1 MQSYSHRGCREDFM
15 RLGIL
20 TVSDRCFNNY
30 AEDRSGNNIR
40 KVVAERLP
48 ATVVAN
54 KLVPDSLSAIKN
66 VLEQWCDEKRLD
78 LILTIGGTGFSP
90 TDVTPEA
97 TRIVIEREAP
107 GLSIA
112 MMRTS
117 LDTTPMAMLSRA
129 VCGIRGR
136 SLIVNLPGSMKGSQE
151 CLETI
156 VPALPHAID
165 LLRDALTDVTAT
177 HHAMQSQGGSHQ
189 SSHLHI
195 QMPMQHSM
203 RVAHSHASN
212 MHGHGPPAN
221 TSMASAMSHGNLVRN
236 VMAPNGTQSGVGG
249 GGMGGAGGGGVWD
262 SLSSTE
268 SIPQLDTPEESDVEQ
283 QNNDRDQR
291 GVLTMSM
298 ANIVQQQVSG
308 TNYGQRHFAANGQSH
323 SMGSQ
328 YDDGS
333 AGGVMNSS
341 SGSASIRKGGGC
353 NTGGGVSSSYP
364 PVAYRPRHS
373 VYPIVPVDQA
383 LSTILDNCSA
393 LPSEN
398 VKYKDALGRIL
409 SCDVYASDP
418 LPPFPASIK
427 DGYAVRTCDG
437 IGIREVIGDSTAGA
451 MTTTEVVPGS
461 VVRISTGAPLPP
473 GADAVVQVED
483 TELIEASDDGY
494 KEFKIRILA
503 QSKPGQDIRP
513 VGLDIQKGEKILSK
527 STRLGPSEQGL
538 LAAVG
543 VTQVKVYRQPVVG
556 VMSTGNELVD
566 PGDRLA
572 AHQVRDCNRTTLL
585 SQLSDYALKPIDLGI
600 VPDCS
605 SNLVRRLRESIH
617 ECDVIITTGGV
628 SMGEKDL
635 LKCVLEMEMGAN
647 IHFGRVFMKPGKPTT
662 FATVDL
668 EGARKLIFALPGNP
682 VSALVTCNLFVIPA
696 IRKMQGYFRPQ
707 QTVLKVRV
715 TQDIKL
721 DHRPEFFRVSLAW
734 PNGVC
739 NCSSNSGQS
748 QSAGGHHSSGSRT
761 KWSTTATTNEFHQ
774 EALEDRNGD
783 CRSPTA
789 GSMGAL
795 SECTC
800 GNWGG
805 YPLATGTGSQISS
818 RLLSMV
824 SSNALLMLPP
834 SSDEKQVVYTNELVD
849 ALVIG
854 RV

>member
-1 MQSYSHRGCREDFM
+1 MNNIPHMQSYSHRGCREDFM

-54 KLVPDSLSAIKN
+54 KIVPDSLSAIKN

-90 TDVTPEA
+90 SDVTPEA
-97 TRIVIEREAP
+97 TKIVVEREAP

-117 LDTTPMAMLSRA
+117 LETTPMAMLSRA

-165 LLRDALTDVTAT
+165 LLRDALTEVSAT
-177 HHAMQSQGGSHQ
+177 HHAMQTQNGAHQ
-189 SSHLHI
+189 SHMHMHL
-195 QMPMQHSM
+195 PMQHSM
-203 RVAHSHASN
+203 RVAHQHSTNS
-212 MHGHGPPAN
+212 MHIAPS
-221 TSMASAMSHGNLVRN
+221 TSMPSGMSH
-236 VMAPNGTQSGVGG
+236 PNMMRGSVGG
-249 GGMGGAGGGGVWD
+249 LGVPTGPGGVWD

-268 SIPQLDTPEESDVEQ
+268 SIPQMDTPEESDVE
-283 QNNDRDQR
+283 NNERNPA
-291 GVLTMSM
+291 MSGSHV
-298 ANIVQQQVSG
+298 ATGGNF
-308 TNYGQRHFAANGQSH
+308 TARHFVPNGQSH
-323 SMGSQ
+323 SIGSQ

-333 AGGVMNSS
+333 AGGGMNSS
-341 SGSASIRKGGGC
+341 SGSTSIRKGANPGGA
-353 NTGGGVSSSYP
+353 GGGSGGAGGLAPP
-364 PVAYRPRHS
+364 PVAYRARHS

-409 SCDVYASDP
+409 ACDVYASDP

-427 DGYAVRTCDG
+427 DGYAVRSCDG
-437 IGIREVIGDSTAGA
+437 VGVREVIGDSNAGA

-494 KEFKIRILA
+494 KEFKVRILN

-543 VTQVKVYRQPVVG
+543 VTMVKVYRQPVVG

-572 AHQVRDCNRTTLL
+572 PHQVRDCNRTTLL
-585 SQLSDYALKPIDLGI
+585 SQLTDYALKPIDLGI

-605 SNLVRRLRESIH
+605 SNLVRRLREAIH

-635 LKCVLEMEMGAN
+635 LKAVLELEMGAN

-662 FATVDL
+662 FATVDV
-668 EGARKLIFALPGNP
+668 EGARKMIFALPGNP

-707 QTVLKVRV
+707 QTVIKVRV

-721 DHRPEFFRVSLAW
+721 DPRPEFFRVSLAW
-734 PNGVC
+734 P
-739 NCSSNSGQS
+739 
-748 QSAGGHHSSGSRT
+748 SGSCSCFSSSAPGPSGPAAHHRP
-761 KWSTTATTNEFHQ
+761 KWNSTNNEFA
-774 EALEDRNGD
+774 EAMDDRGD
-783 CRSPTA
+783 CRSPTG
-789 GSMGAL
+789 GSVSGP
-795 SECTC
+795 SECMC

-834 SSDEKQVVYTNELVD
+834 ASDEKQAVYTNELVD